1 MMAGNYW
8 RIASVA
14 AGILVVGAGWA
25 YGDTRLADAVKAGNR
40 ATVLALLGQRVDVN
54 GAEVDGTTALH
65 WAVRADDVDLTRRLL
80 RAGARVK
87 VANRYGITAL
97 ALAAE
102 NGNPAMLEALLQAG
116 ADPNTV
122 LPGGDTVLMASA
134 RAGRADALK
143 VLLARG
149 ATNVDAREG
158 WLGET
163 ALMWAA
169 AEDHGPVVRML
180 IEAGADINAR
190 SNATPF
196 PRVSP
201 PTENLIT
208 ITFARGGVAPIMYAA
223 RQGAS
228 TAVQALADAG
238 ANLNATTPDGLTAL
252 TLAIINAHY
261 DTAAVLLEKGADPN
275 VADASGM
282 TALYAAVDMHT
293 LPWMQG
299 RPAPKTQSRLGP
311 LDIVKLALAHGA
323 NPNARLKTPLL
334 QRQHTA
340 GDRMLGEGA
349 TPFMRAA
356 RFGDLAAMRL
366 LLESG
371 ANAGLMQKGG
381 TNELMLAAAVGSDR
395 VQDEAQ
401 YFQAG
406 GSEPE
411 AIEGIKLCLDKGLD
425 VRAYNETGE
434 TALHQAV
441 GPEIMRFLVERGADL
456 QARNKR
462 GQRPLEVA
470 QGRKTREGDPYRPGN
485 VALLQKLMGMPQTA
499 PSAAA
504 PTRPAPKE
512 TVSRP

>member
-1 MMAGNYW
+1 MLHW
-8 RIASVA
+8 RVAPIA
-14 AGILVVGAGWA
+14 AGVLVAGAAWA
-25 YGDTRLADAVKAGNR
+25 YADSRLVEAVKAGDKP
-40 ATVLALLGQRVDVN
+40 TVLALLGKRVDVN
-54 GAEVDGTTALH
+54 AAEADGSTALH

-80 RAGARVK
+80 RAGAQVK
-87 VANRYGITAL
+87 TANRYGVTAL
-97 ALAAE
+97 SLAAE
-102 NGNPAMLEALLQAG
+102 NGNPAMLDMLLQAG
-116 ADPNTV
+116 ADANTV
-122 LPGGDTVLMASA
+122 LPGGDTVLMAAA
-134 RAGRADALK
+134 RAGKADALK

-149 ATNVDAREG
+149 ATNVNATEK

-169 AEDHGPVVRML
+169 AENHGPVVRML
-180 IEAGADINAR
+180 IEAGADINAK
-190 SNATPF
+190 SLNTPF

-208 ITFARGGVAPIMYAA
+208 MTFARGGWTPIMYAA

-228 TAVQALADAG
+228 TAVEALAESG
-238 ANLNATTPDGLTAL
+238 ANLNLTTPDGLTAL

-282 TALYAAVDMHT
+282 APLYAAIDMHT

-299 RPAPKTQSRLGP
+299 RPKPKSQSKLGP
-311 LDIVKLALAHGA
+311 LDVARLALEAGA
-323 NPNARLKTPLL
+323 NPNARLKSPTL

-349 TPFMRAA
+349 TPLMRAA
-356 RFGDLAAMRL
+356 RFGDVAAMRL
-366 LLESG
+366 LLDHG
-371 ANAGLMQKGG
+371 ANAGLLQKGG
-381 TNELMLAAAVGSDR
+381 VNTLMLAAAVGSDR

-406 GSEPE
+406 GSEAE
-411 AIEGIKLCLDKGLD
+411 AIEAIKLCIEKGLD
-425 VRAYNETGE
+425 VRAFNETGE

-441 GPEIMRFLVERGADL
+441 GPEIMRFLVEQGADL

-485 VALLQKLMGMPQTA
+485 VALLQKLMGLPQTA
-499 PSAAA
+499 PSAPSAAA
-504 PTRPAPKE
+504 PREVATRP
-512 TVSRP
+512 

>member
-1 MMAGNYW
+1 MAGNHW
-8 RIASVA
+8 RVASVA
-14 AGILVVGAGWA
+14 AGILVAGAAWA
-25 YGDTRLADAVKAGNR
+25 YADTRLIDAVKAGDKV
-40 ATVLALLGQRVDVN
+40 TVQALLGKRVDVN

-65 WAVRADDVDLTRRLL
+65 WAVRGDDLDLTRRLL
-80 RAGARVK
+80 RAGASAK
-87 VANRYGITAL
+87 VANRYGITPL
-97 ALAAE
+97 SLAAE

-122 LPGGDTVLMASA
+122 LPGGDTVLMATA

-149 ATNVDAREG
+149 ATNVNTPEG

-163 ALMWAA
+163 ALMWAS

-190 SNATPF
+190 SNNTPF
-196 PRVSP
+196 PKVSP
-201 PTENLIT
+201 PAENLIT
-208 ITFARGGVAPIMYAA
+208 MTFARGGFTPIMYAA

-228 TAVQALADAG
+228 SAVQALAEAG
-238 ANLNATTPDGLTAL
+238 ANLNQTTPDGLTAL
-252 TLAIINAHY
+252 MLAIINAHY

-299 RPAPKTQSRLGP
+299 RPKPKSQSRLGSI
-311 LDIVKLALAHGA
+311 DVAKLALERGA
-323 NPNARLKTPLL
+323 NPNARLKLPLQ

-340 GDRMLGEGA
+340 GDRMLGEGT

-356 RFGDLAAMRL
+356 RYGDVAMMRL
-366 LLESG
+366 LLEHG
-371 ANAGLMQKGG
+371 ANPHLTQKDH
-381 TNELMLAAAVGSDR
+381 TNALMLAAAVGSDR

-401 YFQAG
+401 AFQAG
-406 GSEPE
+406 GSDAE
-411 AIEGIKLCLDKGLD
+411 AIAAIKICLEKGLD
-425 VRAYNETGE
+425 VDAFNDAGQ

-441 GPEIMRFLVERGADL
+441 GGGIISFLVEQGADL

-462 GQRPLEVA
+462 GQRPVEVA
-470 QGRKTREGDPYRPGN
+470 QGRRTRENDPYRPEN
-485 VALLQKLMGMPQTA
+485 VALLRRLMGEPSAA

-504 PTRPAPKE
+504 PAAPAPKE
-512 TVSRP
+512 VVTRP